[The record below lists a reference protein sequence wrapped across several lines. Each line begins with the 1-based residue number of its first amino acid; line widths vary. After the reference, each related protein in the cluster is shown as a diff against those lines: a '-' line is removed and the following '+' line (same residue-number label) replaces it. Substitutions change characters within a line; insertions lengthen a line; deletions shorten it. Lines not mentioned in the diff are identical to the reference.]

1 MYRHRVV
8 SGLAILVVGGFSAV
22 AMAQDRG
29 GWSLDAGFVQQ
40 PSVSI
45 DGGGDVDSVRA
56 YAEIGRSWRT
66 EQGARLGLSI
76 GYGEQHYDFSGAG
89 FALPDPWGRIRE
101 LRLGARYV
109 HPLDSAWSLFAF
121 PSLRFSAESGA
132 ALDDGATVGVLA
144 GGTYR
149 FSEDLS
155 IGPGVGVFSEIE
167 DDVSLFPI
175 LLLDWAITDRLSLE
189 SGRGFAASR
198 GPGLQL
204 RWRQSSTWDFAV
216 GGRYEKVRFR
226 LDDDGPAAGGVG
238 EDASV
243 PVFAVAR
250 YHASR
255 DTMLSLLVGAQT
267 SATLR
272 LEDSNGALVREADAD
287 TGAFYG
293 LTLST
298 RLP

>member
-1 MYRHRVV
+1 
-8 SGLAILVVGGFSAV
+8 LAGGFGAAAV
-22 AMAQDRG
+22 AAEQSP
-29 GWSLDAGFVQQ
+29 WNLEAGVVHQ

-45 DGGGDVDSVRA
+45 DGGGEVDSVRI
-56 YAEIGRSWRT
+56 YAELGRTWSVGP
-66 EQGARLGLSI
+66 QSRLGVSL

-89 FALPDPWGRIRE
+89 FASPDPWGRVRE
-101 LRLGARYV
+101 LRLGAQYIQRT
-109 HPLDSAWSLFAF
+109 DSPWSLFAF
-121 PSLRFSAESGA
+121 PSLRFSAEQGA
-132 ALDDGATVGVLA
+132 ALDDGVTVGLLA

-149 FSEDLS
+149 FSENLS

-167 DDVSLFPI
+167 DDVSLFPV

-204 RWRQSSTWDFAV
+204 RWRQSSTWDFAL

-226 LDDDGPAAGGVG
+226 LDDDGPAADGVG
-238 EDASV
+238 EDESL
-243 PVFAVAR
+243 PIFAVAR

-255 DTMLSLLVGAQT
+255 DSSVSLLVGARAA
-267 SATLR
+267 ATLR
-272 LEDSNGALVREADAD
+272 LENSRGDPVREVDAD

-293 LTLST
+293 LTFST

>member
-1 MYRHRVV
+1 MDCRPVHTGVM
-8 SGLAILVVGGFSAV
+8 ALVLGAWSSAS
-22 AMAQDRG
+22 MAQG
-29 GWSLDAGFVQQ
+29 GAVWTLDAGVVHQ
-40 PSVSI
+40 PSVSL

-56 YAEIGRSWRT
+56 YTEIGRSWNTGAR
-66 EQGARLGLSI
+66 ARLGLSL
-76 GYGEQHYDFSGAG
+76 GYGEQHYDISGAG
-89 FALPDPWGRIRE
+89 FAANDPWGRIRE
-101 LRLGARYV
+101 LRLGARYL
-109 HPLDSAWSLFAF
+109 HQLESPWTLFLL

-132 ALDDGATVGVLA
+132 ALDDGATVGMLA

-149 FSEDLS
+149 FNENLS
-155 IGPGVGVFSEIE
+155 IGPGIGVFTEIE
-167 DDVSLFPI
+167 DDVSVFPV
-175 LLLDWAITDRLSLE
+175 LLLDWALTDRLSLE

-204 RWRQSSTWDFAV
+204 RWRFESTWDFAV

-226 LDDDGPAAGGVG
+226 LDDDAPGAGGVG

-243 PVFAVAR
+243 PVFAVAS

-255 DTMLSLLVGAQT
+255 DTTVSLLVGAQT

-272 LEDSNGALVREADAD
+272 LEDRGGALVQEADAD
-287 TGAFYG
+287 TGVFYG
-293 LTLST
+293 LTLRA